1 MTRPRKDPPP
11 DAAESQAG
19 KVRSWRQYES
29 AIDFVLKFAAV
40 PGVIVYAVLFV
51 SYRRYYSALGM
62 DPEDAG
68 VTNTYVLS
76 RSLGL
81 IFLTVLFVTL
91 AALPPY
97 FDENRMS
104 KWVKAVASTFLL
116 VPLGAFV
123 AILLKS
129 SNLSFIAI
137 MLMLALFSITV
148 TPDIYSR
155 LGLRA
160 RIVRLAVLITVGV
173 ILLTAALSSYANSQ
187 ALNRA
192 LRGCH
197 VKPLDFHGVPI
208 LDISAT
214 VAMIDW
220 IGPREQR
227 PPDFSNFPAQSS
239 VTGLV
244 IGRGTTL
251 AFLKQENMRMKLV
264 QVPANLVMVQTYPG
278 SMSDLLA
285 PGPCPSN

>member
-1 MTRPRKDPPP
+1 MTKPRKDPPP
-11 DAAESQAG
+11 DAAESQVG
-19 KVRSWRQYES
+19 KTQGWRQYES
-29 AIDFVLKFAAV
+29 IIDFILKFAAA
-40 PGVIVYAVLFV
+40 PGAIVYVVLFV
-51 SYRRYYSALGM
+51 SYRRYYLALGM

-81 IFLTVLFVTL
+81 IFLAILFVTL

-97 FDENRMS
+97 FEENRTP
-104 KWVKAVASTFLL
+104 KWVKAVASTLLL
-116 VPLGAFV
+116 VPLGAYV
-123 AILLKS
+123 TKLLTL
-129 SNLSFIAI
+129 SNLPFVTI
-137 MLMLALFSITV
+137 MLMLVLFTIIV
-148 TPDIYSR
+148 APDIYSR

-160 RIVRLAVLITVGV
+160 RIVRLVVLITVSV
-173 ILLTAALSSYANSQ
+173 VLLTAALGSYAKSQ
-187 ALNRA
+187 ALNQA

-214 VAMIDW
+214 VAIIDW

-227 PPDFSNFPAQSS
+227 PPEFLNSQSS

-251 AFLKQENMRMKLV
+251 AFLKQENTRMKLV

-278 SMSDLLA
+278 STSDLLA
-285 PGPCPSN
+285 SGPCAK